1 MTIRYIEINNPK
13 LLALVEKKGEIVG
26 RGREHYK
33 KMEKLNEE
41 GNAIGEERNAIVKEI
56 IELTGELLQKE
67 DIGEFELATTTDI
80 HNGVVRVQI
89 IDQLAQFKDN
99 VRKQKDKAVRAEK
112 GELTEQEKI
121 EINKKKLNAKI
132 QLLEEDQVVEALE
145 KLLAT
150 FE

>member
-1 MTIRYIEINNPK
+1 M
-13 LLALVEKKGEIVG
+13 
-26 RGREHYK
+26 
-33 KMEKLNEE
+33 
-41 GNAIGEERNAIVKEI
+41 
-56 IELTGELLQKE
+56 
-67 DIGEFELATTTDI
+67 
-80 HNGVVRVQI
+80 RVQI